1 MAKRGRPRK
10 TESGNHPAQD
20 WLQRI
25 DRAKKVKHEWK
36 IRFQVELAYEMYE
49 GNQRPPW
56 IPQSEWVTIN
66 LLHPAMEAELA
77 TLYSG
82 EPYFFVNVKR
92 AYANDEPT
100 LRNLEK
106 IGKTRQAAIN
116 YLAKEDA
123 LKPKARAAI
132 KDAFFQ
138 YGVLKIHYETDEL
151 ENPTAGEPLLDEEG
165 FPQLGEDGAAIIEP
179 DVYVD
184 RERYRITRL
193 HPDDFLVDPDAGP
206 LDEDVAWK
214 AQRIRTPV
222 EDVRKN
228 KRYNSARSRVQA
240 TEVQE
245 DEKDRQARQLGGTAS
260 LPKPEPDPD
269 VAVLWEVWDRKAET
283 WFVISEGL
291 QDAFLQDPE
300 PVPKGTDG
308 DPFVALRFTPRDSS
322 WYPFPPMATRLDS
335 QREYCDARSK
345 LATHRKRFNR
355 KYEVAS
361 QYLEDESELTKLEM
375 GEDGTIIRKTQ
386 PGIEVVTPI
395 RDAPV
400 DSNVITEIAFLRKDF
415 DDLSTGANQRGS
427 GTGIDSATEAGV
439 IEMRTQL
446 REGDRKQLVA
456 EFVADVGRKLDQLL
470 RAYLTEELAISV
482 AGPEGGEP
490 WKVIGP
496 SIYRDAE
503 KIRAE
508 FDYQIDLGTLTPIIP
523 EVERAQTLAL
533 LQTLSG
539 PGLVLM
545 QDEGVANDILKSF
558 NLENRPI
565 AKGIVRIAR
574 AMAAQGQLPQQGG
587 SVAGAPVA
595 PNPGASEVAGA
606 VGINNTRGG
615 PQ

>member
-10 TESGNHPAQD
+10 TESGNHPAKD
-20 WLQRI
+20 WLQKI
-25 DRAKKVKHEWK
+25 EAAKKVKEEWK
-36 IRFQVELAYEMYE
+36 KRFQVELAYDMYE
-49 GNQRPPW
+49 GVQRPPW
-56 IPQSEWVTIN
+56 VPVSEWVTIN

-92 AYANDEPT
+92 AYASDEPT
-100 LRNLEK
+100 LRGLEQ
-106 IGKTRQAAIN
+106 IGKVRQAAIN
-116 YLAKEDA
+116 YLAKEDD

-138 YGVLKIHYETDEL
+138 YGVLKIHYETDSV
-151 ENPTAGEPLLDEEG
+151 ENPTSGEPVPDDDGLPLV
-165 FPQLGEDGAAIIEP
+165 GENGEIVYQP
-179 DVYVD
+179 DVYVE
-184 RERYRITRL
+184 RERYKITRI
-193 HPDDFLVDPDAGP
+193 HPDDFLVDMDAGP
-206 LDEDVAWK
+206 LDEDVSWK
-214 AQRIRTPV
+214 AQRIRVPV
-222 EDVRKN
+222 EDVKSN
-228 KRYNSARSRVQA
+228 KSYNAARSRVQA
-240 TEVQE
+240 TEVKE
-245 DEKDRQARQLGGTAS
+245 DEQERRARQLGAGAS
-260 LPKPEPDPD
+260 MPKPDPEPD
-269 VAVLWEVWDRKAET
+269 VAVLWEIWDNKNGQ
-283 WFVISEGL
+283 WCIVSEGL
-291 QDAFLQDPE
+291 EDAFLQDPE
-300 PVPKGTDG
+300 AVPKGIER
-308 DPFVALRFTPRDSS
+308 DPFADLRFTPRDSS

-345 LATHRKRFNR
+345 LAVHRRRFNR

-361 QYLEDESELTKLEM
+361 QYLEDDSELTKLEL

-386 PGIEVVTPI
+386 PGVEVVTPI

-415 DDLSTGANQRGS
+415 DVLATGANQRGS

-439 IEMRTQL
+439 IEARTRL

-456 EFVADVGRKLDQLL
+456 ELVSEVGRKLDQLL
-470 RAYLTEELAISV
+470 RAYLTEDLAISV

-490 WKVIGP
+490 WKLIGP

-508 FDYQIDLGTLTPIIP
+508 FDYQIDLGTLTPIVP

-533 LQTLSG
+533 IQTLAG

-558 NLENRPI
+558 GLENRPI

-574 AMAAQGQLPQQGG
+574 QMAAQGQLPQQGG

-595 PNPGASEVAGA
+595 PNPGASETAGA
-606 VGINNTRGG
+606 FGIDNSRGG
-615 PQ
+615 AQ